1 MTPPMNNRALRTGL
15 PGRHFVS
22 HHSVPAE
29 LHQQVHQE
37 LQHSV
42 KKPLQVMKFGGTSVG
57 DASCIARVVEII
69 RAAARESQVV
79 VVVSAMSGVTNQLV
93 EAATLSEAGKHASV
107 GSIFEGIRRQHER
120 AIEALIP
127 SAEERTRITSKMKML
142 LEEADRFC
150 QGASLLGELTP
161 RSRDAISG
169 LGERLSAPL
178 VAAALAERGVASAAI
193 DATELVVTDSCHG
206 GAEPQAEP
214 TRERSEARLRP
225 LLDQGIVPVVT
236 GFIGATPDGALTTLG
251 RGGSDYSA
259 TILGAAIK
267 ADEVIIWTDV
277 DGLQTSDPR
286 MVAGGRTVPELSYRE
301 ASELAYFGA
310 KVLHPKTLR
319 AVMPCGIPLWIRNTF
334 APERPG
340 TRITPAGQ
348 PSAGAVKAVTAIPDV
363 VLIKLGGA
371 GMAGAPDVLGRVFR
385 TTAGARADVLLISQS
400 SSQNDLCLVIP
411 SAPAKRTLEALRR
424 EFAPEL
430 ASAKTESITVDST
443 VAIVAV
449 ILQQVIVQ
457 QVMGQQ
463 LIGQQAIGQRLRGIA
478 GVVGRTCS
486 ALDHENVSIVAIAQG
501 SNECTLSL
509 VVAKGDMKAALMSIH
524 REFELGDASDHSS
537 AEPAMPYPCYQT
549 LPTNNQY

>member
-1 MTPPMNNRALRTGL
+1 VP
-15 PGRHFVS
+15 
-22 HHSVPAE
+22 HHSTSAE
-29 LHQQVHQE
+29 VH
-37 LQHSV
+37 HNV
-42 KKPLQVMKFGGTSVG
+42 KKPLRVMKFGGTSVG
-57 DASCIARVVEII
+57 DASAIARAIEII
-69 RAAARESQVV
+69 SAAPHEGQVV

-93 EAATLSEAGKHASV
+93 EAATLSEAGKYASV
-107 GSIFEGIRRQHER
+107 VSIFEGIRRQHER

-127 SAEERTRITSKMKML
+127 SVAERTRIITQLKTL

-150 QGASLLGELTP
+150 QGVCLLGELTP

-178 VAAALAERGVASAAI
+178 VAAALAERGVPNAAI

-206 GAEPQAEP
+206 GAEPLAEP
-214 TRERSEARLRP
+214 TRERCEGRLRP

-236 GFIGATPDGALTTLG
+236 GFIGATPEGALTTLG

-259 TILGAAIK
+259 TILGAALE

-286 MVAGGRTVPELSYRE
+286 MVAGGCTIPELSYRE

-319 AVMPCGIPLWIRNTF
+319 AVMRCGIPLWIRNTF

-340 TRITPAGQ
+340 TRITPEGE
-348 PSAGAVKAVTAIPDV
+348 PSSGAVKAVTAIENV
-363 VLIKLGGA
+363 VLIHLGGP
-371 GMAGAPDVLGRVFR
+371 GMVGVPDVLGRTFR
-385 TTAGARADVLLISQS
+385 STAAARADVMFISQS

-411 SAPAKRTLEALRR
+411 SAVAKRAVEALRR

-430 ASAKTESITVDST
+430 ASAKAESITVDST
-443 VAIVAV
+443 VAVVAV
-449 ILQQVIVQ
+449 I
-457 QVMGQQ
+457 GHH
-463 LIGQQAIGQRLRGIA
+463 LRGIA

-509 VVAKGDMKAALMSIH
+509 VVAKGDVKAALMSIH
-524 REFELGDASDHSS
+524 REFQLGDEPNRSSD
-537 AEPAMPYPCYQT
+537 ETTMPHPCYQT
-549 LPTNNQY
+549 LPTSNQY